1 MNPESIIALQNRIEE
16 VEQVAQEAVKKIKGI
31 EIDNQ
36 RKINANVK
44 IPPGIACKV
53 AYDANGLVLSGD
65 KLNASDIPTLTID
78 AIDGLRKALD
88 SKLSAS
94 DARKIQTNDQQ
105 VKKSDKVVGTGIKV
119 NFDENGWIVSVSDL
133 IVDDVPALPI
143 EHIINL
149 REELNIIKST
159 ISPVVE
165 VTEVPKIAPGTFTKI
180 TYDETGRVLS
190 GSKLTTGDIP
200 IEVIEKINHLEEQI
214 PLFAPRTNVDSIS
227 KILRDK
233 LDANNS
239 ITPGTYTKMTVDSK
253 GLITK
258 GDKLTI
264 KDLPAI
270 GIDDVND
277 LSQILRNKAD
287 QSDLM
292 GLNDTVSSI
301 VNSLSKIGDITAIQ
315 NKLERKAEDQ
325 DVRDIASR
333 IESLQKLM
341 DTLSTKIPNELIMEQ
356 LQQIQNEVSTI
367 SGRLSV
373 LEKKMGIDGAF
384 DPEE

>member
-16 VEQVAQEAVKKIKGI
+16 VEQVAQEAIKKIKGI

-53 AYDANGLVLSGD
+53 AYDANGLILSGD

-88 SKLSAS
+88 SKLSES
-94 DARKIQTNDQQ
+94 DAKKIQTNDQQ
-105 VKKSDKVVGTGIKV
+105 VKKSDKVAGTGIKV

-143 EHIINL
+143 EHIISL

-165 VTEVPKIAPGTFTKI
+165 VTEVPKIAPGTFPKI

-190 GSKLTTGDIP
+190 GSKLTTSDIP

-258 GDKLTI
+258 GYKLTI

-384 DPEE
+384 DPDE

>member
-94 DARKIQTNDQQ
+94 DAKKIQTNDQQ

-190 GSKLTTGDIP
+190 GSKLTTSDIP